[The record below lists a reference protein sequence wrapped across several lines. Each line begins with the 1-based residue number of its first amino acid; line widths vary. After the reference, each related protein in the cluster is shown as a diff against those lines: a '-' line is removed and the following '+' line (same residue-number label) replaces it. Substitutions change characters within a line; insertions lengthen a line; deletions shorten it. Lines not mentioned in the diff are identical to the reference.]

1 MVNIFDKFKMILSK
15 NEQQKVE
22 KIVLET
28 KTEIPDDFE
37 FNEEFQHAFNLM
49 ENTKEHIFITGK
61 AGTGKS
67 TLLQY
72 FRVKTKK
79 SIVVLAP
86 TGVAAIKIRG
96 QTIHSFFKFPPRFI
110 QKDHIRRLRTRELLK
125 KIDTIIIDEM
135 SMLRA
140 DLLDGIDYALRIN
153 REQHDF
159 PFGGVQ
165 IILFGDLFQL
175 PPVVDRDIR
184 GVMQKLY
191 KSCYFFS
198 ANIIKGIKLKYVELH
213 KIYRQKDENF
223 IRLLNKIRVKQVDE
237 NDLKYLNERVNPSV
251 THESG
256 IVTLT
261 TTNSDANT
269 INENCL
275 AKITYK
281 EFKYNAHIC
290 GKFDETSYPAEV
302 CLMLKKGA
310 QVMLIKN
317 DRDKRWVNGTIA
329 EIADLSEAHIEVRI
343 EDNIYKVPKVSWEK
357 IEYIYNPVEE
367 KIEEKVIGSFE
378 QYPLKLAWAITIH
391 KSQGQTFKNLIIDMG
406 FGAFTHGQTYVA
418 LSRCTSLEGIVL
430 KRPII
435 YSDIIFDNR
444 IYEFSSSCKNQL
456 DSALPV
462 KHKDEEIKARGPKY
476 SKGQFIYLNGDQK
489 KYIIRY
495 VYENKDNGE
504 SEYRVSSDGAEK
516 IVKENMIASSFK
528 SRVSLGTVEGNV
540 CCTFEGS
547 TGANEECSYDISTSG
562 KLATD
567 LVLKINKW
575 TYTKVRSRT
584 AIRNLTVVSQNRLK
598 LEISGGGYDNRCR
611 WCKSFRTALETACNK
626 EFGEGSFLQE
636 GYCGPELRS

>member
-1 MVNIFDKFKMILSK
+1 MINIFNKFKMTLSK

-37 FNEEFQHAFNLM
+37 FNEEFQRAFNLM

-72 FRVKTKK
+72 FRTETKK
-79 SIVVLAP
+79 SIAVLAP

-110 QKDHIRRLRTRELLK
+110 QKDHIRRLRNKELLQ

-153 REQHDF
+153 RGQHDL

-184 GVMQKLY
+184 GVIQKLY
-191 KSCYFFS
+191 KSPYFFS
-198 ANIIKGIKLKYVELH
+198 ANVIKEINLKYVELH

-237 NDLKYLNERVNPSV
+237 SDLKYLNERVNPNV

-256 IVTLT
+256 VVTLT

-269 INENCL
+269 INESCL
-275 AKITYK
+275 AKITHK
-281 EFKYNAHIC
+281 EFRYNAHIC

-302 CLMLKKGA
+302 CLTLKKGA
-310 QVMLIKN
+310 QVILIKN

-329 EIADLSEAHIEVRI
+329 EIADLSETHIEVRI
-343 EDNIYKVPKVSWEK
+343 EDNICKVPKVSWEK
-357 IEYIYNPVEE
+357 IEYIYNPIEE
-367 KIEEKVIGSFE
+367 KIKEKVIGSFE
-378 QYPLKLAWAITIH
+378 QYPIKLAWAITIH
-391 KSQGQTFKNLIIDMG
+391 KSQGQTFKDIIIDMG
-406 FGAFTHGQTYVA
+406 YGAFTHGQTYVA
-418 LSRCTSLEGIVL
+418 LSRCTSLEGIIL
-430 KRPII
+430 KRAII

-444 IYEFSSSCKNQL
+444 VYEFSNSYK
-456 DSALPV
+456 
-462 KHKDEEIKARGPKY
+462 
-476 SKGQFIYLNGDQK
+476 
-489 KYIIRY
+489 
-495 VYENKDNGE
+495 
-504 SEYRVSSDGAEK
+504 
-516 IVKENMIASSFK
+516 
-528 SRVSLGTVEGNV
+528 
-540 CCTFEGS
+540 FE
-547 TGANEECSYDISTSG
+547 
-562 KLATD
+562 
-567 LVLKINKW
+567 
-575 TYTKVRSRT
+575 
-584 AIRNLTVVSQNRLK
+584 
-598 LEISGGGYDNRCR
+598 
-611 WCKSFRTALETACNK
+611 
-626 EFGEGSFLQE
+626 
-636 GYCGPELRS
+636 